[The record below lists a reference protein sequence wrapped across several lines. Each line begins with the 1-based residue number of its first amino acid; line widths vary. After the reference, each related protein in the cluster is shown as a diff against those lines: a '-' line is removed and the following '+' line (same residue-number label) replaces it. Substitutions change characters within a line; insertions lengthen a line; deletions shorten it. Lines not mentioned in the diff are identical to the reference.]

1 MERLYGNGKK
11 RQVTRK
17 GGRAREAHDM
27 TPMRHLKL
35 LLTRIPARAAML
47 AACLLATPVFTT
59 STPAQSPTEYEVKA
73 VFLYNFAKFV
83 EWPPDPPADVSDP
96 FVIGIVGRDP
106 FGDALEQTLRRKT
119 LNGRPLA
126 IKRFKDRQAARG
138 CRVLFISASERKHL
152 NALLTSLHG
161 DPVLTVGD
169 NESFAKAG
177 GVIAF
182 TLEDNRVRFE
192 INVDAAQRA
201 GLRISS
207 KLLSLAK
214 IVREER

>member
-1 MERLYGNGKK
+1 MKK
-11 RQVTRK
+11 RSRSRPCEV
-17 GGRAREAHDM
+17 
-27 TPMRHLKL
+27 
-35 LLTRIPARAAML
+35 LLTSVFVLGEGLLEAVGLSPAAY
-47 AACLLATPVFTT
+47 
-59 STPAQSPTEYEVKA
+59 AQSPSEYEVKA

-83 EWPPDPPADVSDP
+83 EWPSELPSDASDP

-106 FGDALEQTLRRKT
+106 FGTAVEQSLLRKT

-126 IKRFKDRQAARG
+126 IKRFRNEQDARG
-138 CRVLFISASERKHL
+138 CQVLYISASERKRVKP
-152 NALLTSLHG
+152 LLASLQG

-169 NESFAKAG
+169 TEEFVQAG

-192 INVDAAQRA
+192 INMDAAQQA
-201 GLRISS
+201 GLKISS

-214 IVREER
+214 IVWSNLPAASRQ

>member
-1 MERLYGNGKK
+1 MDHSEQPSSGNS
-11 RQVTRK
+11 
-17 GGRAREAHDM
+17 ALLA
-27 TPMRHLKL
+27 L
-35 LLTRIPARAAML
+35 LLWCLLPVLAFNPSARA
-47 AACLLATPVFTT
+47 
-59 STPAQSPTEYEVKA
+59 QSVSEYEVKA

-83 EWPPDPPADVSDP
+83 EWPPDLSSNVNEP

-106 FGDALEQTLRRKT
+106 FGDAVEQSLLRNT
-119 LNGRPLA
+119 LNGRALA
-126 IKRFKDRQAARG
+126 IRRFKREQDARG
-138 CRVLFISASERKHL
+138 CQILFISASERKRL
-152 NALLTSLHG
+152 QALLASLQG

-169 NESFAKAG
+169 TENFAKAG

-214 IVREER
+214 IVRGER